1 MEKVAVSKGIL
12 VGLGAGFFLS
22 LLALGFF
29 IGRESAR
36 KDTNPG
42 PSSVGTVVAP
52 SSAQSDI
59 VQLPIA
65 QSPES
70 SIVKPS
76 DSFSPQAMADSAQ
89 PPPSPPELGS
99 SPSPV
104 ETPVEPL
111 RAAVEAYFATIDQ
124 IQPGQMGSDAYDMAN
139 KIVAALAR
147 SDTSGLDG
155 LIQQAESARKR
166 LAALTPP
173 PPCAAHH
180 RESLACLDEGL
191 KMLRSVKQGVTFSD
205 TDGLSSLTTHA
216 NALLSC
222 SDVLTREEKAIRQ
235 RFGLGH

>member
-1 MEKVAVSKGIL
+1 MEKVVVSKGIL

-22 LLALGFF
+22 LLVLGFF

-42 PSSVGTVVAP
+42 PSSEGTVVASP
-52 SSAQSDI
+52 SAQPEI

-65 QSPES
+65 QSPKS
-70 SIVKPS
+70 SIFEPP
-76 DSFSPQAMADSAQ
+76 DSFRPQAMVDSAQ
-89 PPPSPPELGS
+89 PPSSPPKTGS

-104 ETPVEPL
+104 ETPVEPV
-111 RAAVEAYFATIDQ
+111 REAVVAYFATVDQ
-124 IQPGQMGSDAYDMAN
+124 IQLGQMGGDAYDVAN
-139 KIVAALAR
+139 KIIEALAR

-173 PPCAAHH
+173 QPCTTHH

-191 KMLRSVKQGVTFSD
+191 KMLRFVKQAVASSD
-205 TDGLSSLTTHA
+205 TDGLSSLTTQA
-216 NALLSC
+216 NAMQSC
-222 SDVLTREEKAIRQ
+222 SDILAQEEKAIRQ